1 MTDKSVD
8 SLVLDATPLIT
19 QSASALQQFASN
31 FFTTPGVRAELKDE
45 HSRNQLL
52 LWGDRLVVR
61 QPKQLSVD
69 RVSSFAKLTGDF
81 SVLSMN
87 DIHIIA
93 LAYELEVEKA
103 GKDGLRRYPGEKL
116 TGQEEPEKPKRD
128 YAPKERLEEV
138 EDDDKPQEDDDGFQI
153 VSKKKSRKP
162 RKKWSPKE
170 PEKTKVEEEVKATEN
185 TAETVPQERDP
196 AQDSENPNEE
206 LAEEYDEDDD
216 DGDWITPDNLKD
228 EILKDNNET
237 VQDNKE
243 VVTIPVAL
251 STGDFACQNTSLQL
265 GLKLMNPHSGKQIK
279 RVRNYMYRCHACFT
293 MTPMSKTGQPKHFCP
308 KCGGNTLLRCAVS
321 VDNETGKVTPH
332 LKRNFQWIVR
342 GQVYSMPS
350 PLSKNQQKN
359 QGNRGYQHNK
369 DLRNRSL
376 EPLILREDQKEYA
389 KALKDDAWLRK
400 KSEKMLQEWIG
411 GGSAD
416 NFISPFGTSYKSS
429 GVRVGRGRN
438 ANANKSRRK

>member
-61 QPKQLSVD
+61 QPKQSSVD

-103 GKDGLRRYPGEKL
+103 GKDELRRYPGERL

-138 EDDDKPQEDDDGFQI
+138 EEDDKPQEDDDGFQI

-170 PEKTKVEEEVKATEN
+170 PEKPKDKEEVKATEN
-185 TAETVPQERDP
+185 TAEDVPEERDP
-196 AQDSENPNEE
+196 AQDGENPNEE

-228 EILKDNNET
+228 EILKDSNET

-350 PLSKNQQKN
+350 PLSKTNRRIKATGDTSTIKTFETGLWNPSFFEKIRKSTQK
-359 QGNRGYQHNK
+359 R
-369 DLRNRSL
+369 
-376 EPLILREDQKEYA
+376 
-389 KALKDDAWLRK
+389 
-400 KSEKMLQEWIG
+400 
-411 GGSAD
+411 
-416 NFISPFGTSYKSS
+416 
-429 GVRVGRGRN
+429 
-438 ANANKSRRK
+438 

>member
-162 RKKWSPKE
+162 RKSGLQK
-170 PEKTKVEEEVKATEN
+170 
-185 TAETVPQERDP
+185 
-196 AQDSENPNEE
+196 
-206 LAEEYDEDDD
+206 
-216 DGDWITPDNLKD
+216 
-228 EILKDNNET
+228 
-237 VQDNKE
+237 
-243 VVTIPVAL
+243 
-251 STGDFACQNTSLQL
+251 SLRRQ
-265 GLKLMNPHSGKQIK
+265 
-279 RVRNYMYRCHACFT
+279 
-293 MTPMSKTGQPKHFCP
+293 
-308 KCGGNTLLRCAVS
+308 
-321 VDNETGKVTPH
+321 
-332 LKRNFQWIVR
+332 
-342 GQVYSMPS
+342 
-350 PLSKNQQKN
+350 
-359 QGNRGYQHNK
+359 
-369 DLRNRSL
+369 RS
-376 EPLILREDQKEYA
+376 
-389 KALKDDAWLRK
+389 RK
-400 KSEKMLQEWIG
+400 K
-411 GGSAD
+411 
-416 NFISPFGTSYKSS
+416 
-429 GVRVGRGRN
+429 
-438 ANANKSRRK
+438 

>member
-61 QPKQLSVD
+61 QPKQSSVD

-103 GKDGLRRYPGEKL
+103 GKDELRRYPGERL

-138 EDDDKPQEDDDGFQI
+138 EEDDKPQEDDDGFQI

-170 PEKTKVEEEVKATEN
+170 PEKPKDKEEVKATEN
-185 TAETVPQERDP
+185 TAEDVPEERDP
-196 AQDSENPNEE
+196 AQDGENPNEE

-228 EILKDNNET
+228 EILKDSNET

-369 DLRNRSL
+369 DLRNRSS

-389 KALKDDAWLRK
+389 KALKDDAWSRK